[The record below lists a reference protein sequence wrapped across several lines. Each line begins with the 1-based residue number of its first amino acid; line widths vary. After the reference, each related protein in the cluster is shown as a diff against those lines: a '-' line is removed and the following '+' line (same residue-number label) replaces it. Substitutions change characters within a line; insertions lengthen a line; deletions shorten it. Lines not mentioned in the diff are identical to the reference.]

1 MIYKTN
7 MIIFPEGDEQEI
19 GHSLHINEMVDL
31 NGNPLSLPLSS
42 AKIIAFRVH
51 KINTRQTRNE
61 EIREHHLELIPA
73 NELMGYM
80 R

>member
-7 MIIFPEGDEQEI
+7 MIIYPEGDQQEI
-19 GHSLHINEMVDL
+19 QHLLHIYEMVDV

-42 AKIIAFRVH
+42 GKIIAFRVYR
-51 KINTRQTRNE
+51 INTRQTRNE
-61 EIREHHLELIPA
+61 EIREHHLEIIPVT
-73 NELMGYM
+73 ELEGYV